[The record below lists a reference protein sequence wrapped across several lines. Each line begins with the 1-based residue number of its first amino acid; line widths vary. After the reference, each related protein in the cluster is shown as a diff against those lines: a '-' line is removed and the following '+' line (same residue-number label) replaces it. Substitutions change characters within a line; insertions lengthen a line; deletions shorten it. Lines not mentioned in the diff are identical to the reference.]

1 MTPYEAVQIMQDL
14 LRRVPMLS
22 NLNKLAYGPT
32 IYKYVFNMATSVCT
46 ILRYIFFACLSEFM
60 WEAQL
65 RTLPHSLKTATTGMQ
80 ICTDKVT
87 AIEAETTLF
96 TLDY

>member
-1 MTPYEAVQIMQDL
+1 MDLQSINTFLTWQLQFVLYQD
-14 LRRVPMLS
+14 
-22 NLNKLAYGPT
+22 
-32 IYKYVFNMATSVCT
+32 FFF
-46 ILRYIFFACLSEFM
+46 FFACLSEFM